1 MKLSPLSIPYR
12 VLERGGSLLVAAVFV
27 VFSSGSIL
35 DGLAGP
41 LSLVALLGVGVL
53 ALVAYQV
60 AYYRR
65 YEYELTADTFDIRSG
80 VFARRERE
88 IPLRRIQ
95 NVDIS
100 RNVAQ
105 RVLGIAAV
113 DLETAGGSET
123 EASLR
128 FVSFEEAK
136 RLQREVPRMKR
147 GVAPDEDAE
156 PEPSTELFALSDR
169 ELALVGLLSFDFRVP
184 GVLAL
189 LLSGSVPVA
198 SSYLP
203 RGGTVTLAGVVA
215 VLVVGLVLFSWVA
228 GAAAAVVNYY
238 GFRLVRAGDE
248 LQYERGLLQRYD
260 GSIPFDKVQ
269 TLTVED
275 TPLKRYFGYAT
286 LLIETAG
293 YAPGQS
299 SGGGRGS
306 EAAVPLATRDR
317 VFELANEIDAFG
329 EPDLRRPPKRVRRR
343 YAVRYLIVVGL
354 AVGVLF
360 GVDTLLNGTVGVGSL
375 PFAWYLPVV
384 LVLLIPPAA
393 HLKWAHRGYWLG
405 EDHVVTRNGV
415 LKRQTKVVPYG
426 RIQTVIDTRTVF
438 QRRWSLATVT
448 IDTAG
453 SLSITGGDAAAVDVD
468 AAVADDLRAELDER
482 LRQAVAERR
491 ERTSR
496 PRSEPAMATVDADSD
511 VGTTGP
517 PTDGD
522 DARVDDPEGTDATGA
537 SGASAPDRRTGDGD
551 GEADGFV
558 WGGSFDET
566 PAAGSTRSDE
576 DTGGP
581 DGAADDAT
589 EPRESDTGGTDE
601 ANGSDA
607 VDAGN
612 VDRRR
617 DAAGDEDRERD
628 EAIDEDRDRDEISD
642 DEYEG
647 TSDDERDEDRDRGE
661 VEDDDGSDG
670 R

>member
-27 VFSSGSIL
+27 VFSGGSIL

-147 GVAPDEDAE
+147 GVAPDEEAE

-184 GVLAL
+184 GILAL
-189 LLSGSVPVA
+189 LLSGSVPVV

-203 RGGTVTLAGVVA
+203 RGGTVTVAGIVF

-317 VFELANEIDAFG
+317 VFELANEIDSFG

-360 GVDTLLNGTVGVGSL
+360 GVDALLPGTVGVDGL
-375 PFAWYLPVV
+375 PFAWYLPLV

-426 RIQTVIDTRTVF
+426 RIQTVIDTRTLF

-468 AAVADDLRAELDER
+468 EAVADDLRAELDER
-482 LRQAVAERR
+482 LRLAVAERRR

-496 PRSEPAMATVDADSD
+496 PRSEPAIATADAGSD
-511 VGTTGP
+511 TGTMDRRSA
-517 PTDGD
+517 DGD
-522 DARVDDPEGTDATGA
+522 DARVSDREDGRGGPGTT
-537 SGASAPDRRTGDGD
+537 SADRRPGDGD
-551 GEADGFV
+551 GEPTDGFV

-566 PAAGSTRSDE
+566 PAAGSTRSGE
-576 DTGGP
+576 DADGP
-581 DGAADDAT
+581 DGVDEGDSEETDDT
-589 EPRESDTGGTDE
+589 EREE
-601 ANGSDA
+601 SDA
-607 VDAGN
+607 VDVGSA
-612 VDRRR
+612 DRGG
-617 DAAGDEDRERD
+617 DVEDDEAHEGDE
-628 EAIDEDRDRDEISD
+628 
-642 DEYEG
+642 
-647 TSDDERDEDRDRGE
+647 TSDDERDETSDDERDE
-661 VEDDDGSDG
+661 TSDDERDETSDDESN
-670 R
+670 RR

>member
-1 MKLSPLSIPYR
+1 MKLSPLSVPYR
-12 VLERGGSLLVAAVFV
+12 VLERGGSLLVAAVFL
-27 VFSSGSIL
+27 VFSGGSFL

-41 LSLVALLGVGVL
+41 LTLVALLGVGVL

-60 AYYRR
+60 AYYQR

-105 RVLGIAAV
+105 RVLGIALV

-147 GVAPDEDAE
+147 GVDPDADSEVE
-156 PEPSTELFALSDR
+156 PEPTTELFALSDR
-169 ELALVGLLSFDFRVP
+169 ELTLVGLLSFDVRVP
-184 GVLAL
+184 GILAL
-189 LLSGSVPVA
+189 LLSGSVPVV
-198 SSYLP
+198 SSFLP
-203 RGGTVTLAGVVA
+203 RGGAVALAGFVVLVA
-215 VLVVGLVLFSWVA
+215 VGVVLVSWAA
-228 GAAAAVVNYY
+228 GAVAAVVNYY
-238 GFRLVRAGDE
+238 DFHLVRAGDE

-260 GSIPFDKVQ
+260 GSIPLEKVQ

-317 VFELANEIDAFG
+317 VFELANDIDAFG

-343 YAVRYLIVVGL
+343 YAVRYLIVVGVL
-354 AVGVLF
+354 TGVLF
-360 GVDTLLNGTVGVGSL
+360 GVDTALGGAFGLGGL
-375 PFAWYLPVV
+375 PFPWYLP
-384 LVLLIPPAA
+384 LGIILAIPPAA
-393 HLKWAHRGYWLG
+393 HLKWTHRGYWLG

-415 LKRQTKVVPYG
+415 LKRQTKVVPYD
-426 RIQTVIDTRTVF
+426 RIQTVIDTRTLF

-468 AAVADDLRAELDER
+468 DVVADDLRAELDER
-482 LRQAVAERR
+482 LRTALAARRARRTREADAVTDAGDDHDGRGAEAGR
-491 ERTSR
+491 ERDDDGEAGADTDDDHRPNGSNPEGQ
-496 PRSEPAMATVDADSD
+496 PRSEQ
-511 VGTTGP
+511 GP
-517 PTDGD
+517 D
-522 DARVDDPEGTDATGA
+522 
-537 SGASAPDRRTGDGD
+537 ASAGAGD
-551 GEADGFV
+551 DGFV
-558 WGGSFDET
+558 WGTRDEPVT
-566 PAAGSTRSDE
+566 D
-576 DTGGP
+576 GP
-581 DGAADDAT
+581 DVESPDGDSDDTAGEGT
-589 EPRESDTGGTDE
+589 PTDE
-601 ANGSDA
+601 NET
-607 VDAGN
+607 
-612 VDRRR
+612 R
-617 DAAGDEDRERD
+617 
-628 EAIDEDRDRDEISD
+628 
-642 DEYEG
+642 
-647 TSDDERDEDRDRGE
+647 DDER
-661 VEDDDGSDG
+661 
-670 R
+670 